1 MRWTPNQWIVPTLL
15 VAALAIVVGV
25 ANSQPPVGGI
35 VAGTP
40 TTTTRPSLPST
51 TTSPLG
57 LRSSSLSSPRCV
69 VVDGLPDSRCTPGAV
84 AVSDVKVLCA
94 RGYRTSSV
102 RPSTA
107 YIGPLKRRQIAQ
119 YGAYAGRSARGYEED
134 HLIPLEI
141 GGDPRSP
148 ANLWPEALQQ
158 AHVKDKVEDAAK
170 RAACTGKIDL
180 GDAQASM
187 ARDWRALGVR
197 LGVPGL
203 H

>member
-1 MRWTPNQWIVPTLL
+1 MRWTPNPWTVPAVLT
-15 VAALAIVVGV
+15 AALALTVGV
-25 ANSQPPVGGI
+25 ACSGPAVDGI

-40 TTTTRPSLPST
+40 TTTVTPSKLST
-51 TTSPLG
+51 PTSPLA

-69 VVDGLPDSRCTPGAV
+69 AVDGLPDSRCTPGAV
-84 AVSDVKVLCA
+84 AVSDVTVLCA

-102 RPSTA
+102 RPPTA
-107 YIGPLKRRQIAQ
+107 YTGPLKRRQITQ

-134 HLIPLEI
+134 HLIALLI
-141 GGDPRSP
+141 GGDPTSP

-158 AHVKDKVEDAAK
+158 AHVKDKVENAAK
-170 RAACTGKIDL
+170 RAVCSGKIDL

>member
-1 MRWTPNQWIVPTLL
+1 MRWTPNPWIVPTVLLALL
-15 VAALAIVVGV
+15 VGTLAAACVG
-25 ANSQPPVGGI
+25 PPVDGI

-40 TTTTRPSLPST
+40 TTTTTPSPPST
-51 TTSPLG
+51 PTSPLA
-57 LRSSSLSSPRCV
+57 LRSSSPSSPRCV
-69 VVDGLPDSRCTPGAV
+69 VVDDLPDSRCTPGAI

-102 RPSTA
+102 RPPQAYTA
-107 YIGPLKRRQIAQ
+107 PLKRRQIAA
-119 YGAYAGRSARGYEED
+119 YGAYAGRSPRGYEED

-148 ANLWPEALQQ
+148 ANLWPQALP
-158 AHVKDKVEDAAK
+158 AARVKDGVEDAAK